1 MIEQI
6 RDDELDLVNGGN
18 GGHRGGIDVSVR
30 NSFNTGGTTVGNVD
44 IDADRAR
51 VSLSIG
57 SSGGIYVSV

>member
-18 GGHRGGIDVSVR
+18 RGGIDVSVR
-30 NSFNTGGTTVGNVD
+30 NSFNTGGTKVGNVD

-51 VSLSIG
+51 VSVSIG
-57 SSGGIYVSV
+57 SSGGIYVSL

>member
-18 GGHRGGIDVSVR
+18 RGGIDVSVR
-30 NSFNTGGTTVGNVD
+30 NSFNTGGTKVGNVD
-44 IDADRAR
+44 IDADRAS

-57 SSGGIYVSV
+57 SSGGIYVSL

>member
-6 RDDELDLVNGGN
+6 RDDELDLVNGG
-18 GGHRGGIDVSVR
+18 RGGIDVRVT

-57 SSGGIYVSV
+57 SSGGIYVSL